1 MNSNLLS
8 WKEKEWAYDQWCNG
22 RTQKEIAEALHCS
35 VKTITRA
42 IHGRPKIK
50 PVLQYEEGGT
60 KYEG

>member
-22 RTQKEIAEALHCS
+22 KTQEEIAGALHCS
-35 VKTITRA
+35 VKTIRRA
-42 IHGRPKIK
+42 FHGRPKIK
-50 PVLQYEEGGT
+50 PVLEYEEGKT